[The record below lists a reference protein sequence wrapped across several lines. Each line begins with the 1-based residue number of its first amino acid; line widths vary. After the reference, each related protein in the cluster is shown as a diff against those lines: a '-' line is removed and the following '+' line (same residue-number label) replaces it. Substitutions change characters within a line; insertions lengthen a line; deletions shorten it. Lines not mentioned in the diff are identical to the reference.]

1 MGPVSADPT
10 AMLGG
15 AFRVQITTLAWGAF
29 AYKGVSRAFVAIL
42 SSALQGS
49 AQTGDQ
55 IWNTVWGVLYDLEAA
70 FQADI
75 TQRTLTGCAGIQLL
89 LGETN
94 PWAELAY
101 GSCAMGAEYYA
112 SIFRITLDL
121 FVDVPM
127 IKCVCKDA
135 AGQNP
140 RLYVQSQCAPS
151 LPVSV
156 RPTLYMIVNGLQV

>member
-1 MGPVSADPT
+1 
-10 AMLGG
+10 MLGG
-15 AFRVQITTLAWGAF
+15 AFRVHLTTLAWGRF
-29 AYKGVSRAFVAIL
+29 AYKGLSRVAVTIL

-49 AQTGDQ
+49 AQTSDQ
-55 IWNTVWGVLYDLEAA
+55 IWNAVWAVLYDLEAA
-70 FQADI
+70 YAADV
-75 TQRTLTGCAGIQLL
+75 TQPTLTGCAGIQLL
-89 LGETN
+89 LGESN